1 MRLHVC
7 LHCLNQVCVTLMLT
21 ATSPVYVQLMRCLGL
36 AGCDCWQTAHVRC
49 GSPLLCI
56 HFHDIL
62 ANARTVHIRMCA
74 CAGACAVPVHF
85 I

>member
-36 AGCDCWQTAHVRC
+36 AGCDCSQTAHVRY

-62 ANARTVHIRMCA
+62 ANARTVHILMCA
-74 CAGACAVPVHF
+74 CAGACAVPGQF